1 MRFLIVTFVVL
12 NTYLAD
18 IGEPC
23 QGFSG
28 IQCKPQLVCMVPS
41 KHQHT
46 IDGAGICVKAS
57 SLEL

>member
-1 MRFLIVTFVVL
+1 MRFLVVTFVVL

-23 QGFSG
+23 HGFSG
-28 IQCKPQLVCMVPS
+28 IECKPQLVCVKP
-41 KHQHT
+41 QHT
-46 IDGAGICVKAS
+46 VDGLGICEKAS